1 MSPNIHF
8 EVRLLVMGIMA
19 GAGLMAL
26 YDLLRLFRALVPHGW
41 FWMGLEDLG
50 YWIFAGLAVF
60 YLLYRENDG
69 SLRLYVISTVFF
81 TMIVYDRLCSTFLQK
96 ALKKLKRCFKIGII
110 KAKRRGGMKK
120 RKNKDRWGNR
130 MAIVGITLVV
140 FSLGIVVNVKS
151 ASMKKRDQEYQERE
165 MLLQRLYDQEVSRA
179 EELKE
184 YEVYVQTKQY
194 IEEVAKQ
201 KLGLVKPDEILLKP
215 VPKN

>member
-1 MSPNIHF
+1 MRI
-8 EVRLLVMGIMA
+8 
-19 GAGLMAL
+19 
-26 YDLLRLFRALVPHGW
+26 Y
-41 FWMGLEDLG
+41 
-50 YWIFAGLAVF
+50 
-60 YLLYRENDG
+60 G
-69 SLRLYVISTVFF
+69 ST
-81 TMIVYDRLCSTFLQK
+81 
-96 ALKKLKRCFKIGII
+96 
-110 KAKRRGGMKK
+110 RGGMKK
-120 RKNKDRWGNR
+120 RKKKDHWGNR

-140 FSLGIVVNVKS
+140 FSLGVVVNVKS

-201 KLGLVKPDEILLKP
+201 KLGLVKLDEILLKP